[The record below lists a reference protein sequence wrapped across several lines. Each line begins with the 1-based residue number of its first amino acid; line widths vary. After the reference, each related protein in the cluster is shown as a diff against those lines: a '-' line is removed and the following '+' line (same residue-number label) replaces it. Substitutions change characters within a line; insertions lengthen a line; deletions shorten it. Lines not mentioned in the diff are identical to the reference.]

1 MLLRIIDKS
10 GSAVELVLDAGA
22 HVERALAEVD
32 GTSGL
37 RSADAAQLANVV
49 AALPKEADQLDVR
62 VESTRAEF
70 LARPWERLSLADGP
84 LAASSFVRRFVGDG
98 ISEDDS
104 ERVYDLAPSGLRVL
118 HVVAGEPS
126 DAFARAVAAFCAE
139 GAIDYEIF
147 PSGAPE
153 PLQERLADRTR
164 AVHILHYDGT
174 ASVEAITVLC
184 ETLARHKVPVLAVDA
199 RAYADG
205 DLGAVA
211 LAAHRA
217 GVGNVIGLAEATD
230 PWAGGRAFEAVYRQL
245 TTGAPL
251 SKAVVEARKELAA
264 ERKEG
269 ETSLELLHFGGQKVT
284 FFEKEQTR
292 TGLAESQTLA
302 VARQRLLGFKAA
314 LLPPHVAHV
323 GDGPGIELLARVRDG
338 SCALTLVGAPGSGK
352 THAAHQ
358 VALHL
363 SQRKN
368 IDFAF
373 YFDFTSDSYSKGDML
388 EMIAPV
394 LQLDVRQREETRAA
408 LKKLRCCFVLDALP
422 AASGKPDWEE
432 LLDFV
437 SELLGDGHIVLGTGA
452 AVAPKFVEV
461 TVAPLPAGAQQRV
474 ADARLGEC
482 SLSNRDVRGL
492 LRAARGNPFLLR
504 YTIPLLAGFSDEEL
518 VQAIAKHIAPEASP
532 VQAFY
537 EWQWSEMPAARQR
550 MLLLCAEIEG
560 VLLELIMVG
569 FGQGSPEGSEFSEA
583 LNAWERSGFVVRVPL
598 GRMVDSRCLPFLEG
612 KREGRYGDEA
622 RLELSQR
629 LCEGLRLLG
638 QHLRKQ
644 QNPALGQYL
653 IARRAQWRA
662 HFERLWFAKDYRG
675 FMGARNAFDE
685 LLHQA
690 QLGPESAEWALYL
703 VRRSPE
709 PRIDGEV
716 NPEEQ
721 LAWLALATQALTTPH
736 AQNDEH
742 LAKGAVVWQR
752 WLDARPADVDKRELL
767 HFQRAAM
774 FLDVFHRNRKDW
786 KAAIAVNDKAYPIYR
801 HAEAWIMAIQALKG
815 LARCHAELGEP
826 GKALSY
832 EDAILNDVVYAG
844 APPGFE
850 AQQWFDVAVARVTR
864 GAFVEADAVIARLR
878 ARDDAKPFGDALDE
892 LKAEVDFQQGNYD
905 AALPHHFKIWTR
917 AAQSEQRPVL
927 DRLRK
932 RFADIEQKL
941 GADAFRRA
949 MDQHLAEGIPR
960 PR

>member
-10 GSAVELVLDAGA
+10 GSSVELVLDAGA
-22 HVERALAEVD
+22 HVERVLAEVD
-32 GTSGL
+32 GTSKL
-37 RSADAAQLANVV
+37 RSDDAAQLAKLV
-49 AALPKEADQLDVR
+49 ATLPKEADQLDVR
-62 VESTRAEF
+62 VESTRSEF
-70 LARPWERLSLADGP
+70 LARAWEQVALASEP

-118 HVVAGEPS
+118 HVVAGTPS
-126 DAFARAVAAFCAE
+126 DAFARAVGVFCAE

-147 PSGAPE
+147 PSGTPE
-153 PLQERLADRTR
+153 QLQERLADRTR
-164 AVHILHYDGT
+164 AVHIVHYDGT
-174 ASVEAITVLC
+174 VSIEAITALC

-205 DLGAVA
+205 DLGEAA

-217 GVGNVIGLAEATD
+217 GLGNVIGLAQSTD
-230 PWAGGRAFEAVYRQL
+230 PWAGGRSFEAVYRHL
-245 TTGAPL
+245 TTGVPL
-251 SKAVVEARKELAA
+251 SKAVVEAQKEISSP
-264 ERKEG
+264 G
-269 ETSLELLHFGGQKVT
+269 EPSLVHFGGQKVT
-284 FFEKEQTR
+284 FFEKAQTR
-292 TGLAESQTLA
+292 AGLAESQTLA

-314 LLPPHVAHV
+314 MLPPHALHV
-323 GDGPGIELLARVRDG
+323 SDGPGIELLARVRDG
-338 SCALTLVGAPGSGK
+338 SCALTLVGEPGSGK

-358 VALHL
+358 VALYL

-394 LQLDVRQREETRAA
+394 LQLDVREREEARAA

-422 AASGKPDWEE
+422 TAGGKPDWDE

-437 SELLGDGHIVLGTGA
+437 SELLGDGHIVLATGA
-452 AVAPKFVEV
+452 AVSPKFVEV

-474 ADARLGEC
+474 AEARLAEC
-482 SLSNRDVRGL
+482 SLSNHDVRGL
-492 LRAARGNPFLLR
+492 LTATRGNPFLLR
-504 YTIPLLAGFSDEEL
+504 YTIPLLARLSADEL
-518 VQAIAKHIAPEASP
+518 VQAIEKRIAPEASP

-550 MLLLCAEIEG
+550 MLLLCSEIEG

-569 FGQGSPEGSEFSEA
+569 FGQGAPEGRDFSEA
-583 LNAWERSGFVVRVPL
+583 LTDWERGGFVVRVPL
-598 GRMVDSRCLPFLEG
+598 GRMVDSRCLPFLEAE
-612 KREGRYGDEA
+612 REGRLAGEARDEA

-644 QNPALGQYL
+644 QNPGLSQYL

-662 HFERLWFAKDYRG
+662 HFERLWAAKDYRG

-709 PRIDGEV
+709 PRIDGDV

-774 FLDVFHRNRKDW
+774 FLDVFHRTKKDW
-786 KAAIAVNDKAYPIYR
+786 KAAMAVNEKAYPIYR
-801 HAEAWIMAIQALKG
+801 RAEAWIMAIQALKA
-815 LARCHAELGEP
+815 LSRCHAEEGAPE
-826 GKALSY
+826 KALSY
-832 EDAILNDVVYAG
+832 EDAILDDITYAG

-850 AQQWFDVAVARVTR
+850 AQQWFDVAVARATR
-864 GAFVEADAVIARLR
+864 GAFAEADAVITRIR

-892 LKAEVDFQQGNYD
+892 LKAEVDFQQGRY
-905 AALPHHFKIWTR
+905 AEALPHHFKLWTR
-917 AAQSEQRPVL
+917 ASQSEQRPVL
-927 DRLRK
+927 DRLRT
-932 RFADIEQKL
+932 RFSEFEQKL
-941 GADAFRRA
+941 GAEAFRRA
-949 MDQHLAEGIPR
+949 MDQHLPEGTPR